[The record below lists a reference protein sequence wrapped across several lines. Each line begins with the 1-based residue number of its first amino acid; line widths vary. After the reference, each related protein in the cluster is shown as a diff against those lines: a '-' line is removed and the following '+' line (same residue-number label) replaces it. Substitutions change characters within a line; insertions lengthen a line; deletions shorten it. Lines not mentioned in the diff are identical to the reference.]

1 MYFHFELILA
11 GIILLTAM
19 ALGGITLWRKRR
31 NDLKE
36 EQSDKAKE
44 NDIE

>member
-31 NDLKE
+31 NELKDE
-36 EQSDKAKE
+36 HTDKAEE